1 MEENQFSSSKVV
13 HYVFSFFSSGGWVDG
28 YPLSSLNGLFSI
40 LLKFSL
46 NCNTHN

>member
-13 HYVFSFFSSGGWVDG
+13 HYVFSFFSGGWVDG

-40 LLKFSL
+40 LLEIFPKL
-46 NCNTHN
+46 